1 MSNRVIITKDD
12 VELDSDLFDIR
23 VDQNK
28 GTISFNN
35 NFLHLLKEGIIK
47 ITFYTTNEK
56 VKKQKSKALYKYNKF
71 EKLNFLPMNR

>member
-35 NFLHLLKEGIIK
+35 SFLHLLKDGIIK
-47 ITFYTTNEK
+47 ITFYTANEE

-71 EKLNFLPMNR
+71 EKLNYFTYE